1 MNTGAGG
8 VSLRLEPPGA
18 PQELVVALDAA
29 DHVDLQVCP
38 GLPQLVPGAGGGHV
52 VQPAPGQSAV
62 QQAVTRGVTVR
73 QQGHRVGLL
82 EAPQLRVC
90 SGKSV
95 SNSVTAASTDRVIK
109 TFGLIGFC

>member
-8 VSLRLEPPGA
+8 VSLRLEPPGT

-82 EAPQLRVC
+82 EAPQLGVC

-95 SNSVTAASTDRVIK
+95 SNSVTRIN
-109 TFGLIGFC
+109 